1 MIDQQPHLPGLTI
14 ESSHRQIGLAERR
27 PSNRQA
33 STGSDLDELSVPEG
47 HVIRS
52 PVVP

>member
-27 PSNRQA
+27 PSNRQRVDRI
-33 STGSDLDELSVPEG
+33 GLG
-47 HVIRS
+47 
-52 PVVP
+52 